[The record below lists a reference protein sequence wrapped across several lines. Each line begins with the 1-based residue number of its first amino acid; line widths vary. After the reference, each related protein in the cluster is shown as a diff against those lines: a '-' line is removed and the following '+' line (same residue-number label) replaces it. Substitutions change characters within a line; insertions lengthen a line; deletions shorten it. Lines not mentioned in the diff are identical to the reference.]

1 MPKPNQPLNAAQKNA
16 QHYFR
21 KAELQPDT
29 LAKQMRKK
37 ERVAGEANT
46 ARLRDLRLA
55 KEAEEKQAKD
65 KLAAEQ
71 GGPDST
77 KQPKRARQGRSIVRM
92 SY

>member
-1 MPKPNQPLNAAQKNA
+1 MTKPTQSLNAAQKNA

-37 ERVAGEANT
+37 ERVAGAANT
-46 ARLRDLRLA
+46 ARLRELRLA

-71 GGPDST
+71 GGPGST
-77 KQPKRARQGRSIVRM
+77 GQRKRARPARSVVRM

>member
-1 MPKPNQPLNAAQKNA
+1 MPKPTQPLNAAQKNA

-29 LAKQMRKK
+29 LAKQARKK
-37 ERVAGEANT
+37 ERVAGAANT
-46 ARLRDLRLA
+46 ARLRELRLA

-71 GGPDST
+71 GGASP
-77 KQPKRARQGRSIVRM
+77 PAERKRARQTRSVVRM

>member
-1 MPKPNQPLNAAQKNA
+1 MPKSTQPLNAAQKNA

-29 LAKQMRKK
+29 LAKQARKK
-37 ERVAGEANT
+37 ERVAGAANT
-46 ARLRDLRLA
+46 ARLRELRLA

-71 GGPDST
+71 GGASPT
-77 KQPKRARQGRSIVRM
+77 GERKRARQTRSVVRM

>member
-1 MPKPNQPLNAAQKNA
+1 MPKPTQPLNAAQKNA

-29 LAKQMRKK
+29 LAKQARKK
-37 ERVAGEANT
+37 ERVAGAANT
-46 ARLRDLRLA
+46 ARLRELRLA

-65 KLAAEQ
+65 KLAAES
-71 GGPDST
+71 GASPTGER
-77 KQPKRARQGRSIVRM
+77 KRARQTRSVVRM

>member
-1 MPKPNQPLNAAQKNA
+1 MPKPTQPLNAAQKNA

-29 LAKQMRKK
+29 LAKQARKK
-37 ERVAGEANT
+37 ERVAGAANT
-46 ARLRDLRLA
+46 ARLRELRLA
-55 KEAEEKQAKD
+55 KEAEDKQAKD

-71 GGPDST
+71 GGASPPT
-77 KQPKRARQGRSIVRM
+77 ERKRARQTRSVVRM